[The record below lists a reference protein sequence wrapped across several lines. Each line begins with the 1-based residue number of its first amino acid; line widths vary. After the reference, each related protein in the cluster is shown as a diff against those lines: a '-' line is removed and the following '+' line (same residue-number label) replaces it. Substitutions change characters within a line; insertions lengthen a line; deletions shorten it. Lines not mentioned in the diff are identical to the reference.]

1 MNSIVCY
8 DKWLLNSLC
17 LDQAM
22 LALNTDELSHNF
34 HLEMTALWASCPV
47 VLINI
52 SSCYISQIDYTDYT
66 DIFSM

>member
-1 MNSIVCY
+1 MNSAVCY

-34 HLEMTALWASCPV
+34 YLEMTALWASCPV

-52 SSCYISQIDYTDYT
+52 FPCYISQIDYTDCT
-66 DIFSM
+66 DIFTM

>member
-1 MNSIVCY
+1 
-8 DKWLLNSLC
+8 
-17 LDQAM
+17 M

-52 SSCYISQIDYTDYT
+52 FPCYNSQVDYTAYM
-66 DIFSM
+66 DIFTV